1 MFRVP
6 GTESF
11 IPGDINQDK
20 AVDENDLTSYM
31 NYTGLRRGD
40 KDFEGYISKGD
51 LNDNGLIDAYDIS
64 TVAVELEGGV
74 SGSKVPEVD
83 GELVVVPSKTSVQ
96 AGEEFEL
103 RVSGK
108 GLRSVNALSF
118 AIPYDAQQLEFV
130 GIEAKGTKYMRNLTY
145 DRLHS
150 NGQKAL
156 YPTFVNIGWQDFLEG
171 DTDLMVIRFKAKQTV
186 KVDLP
191 VKDII
196 LVDKDLN
203 EKRGTDLK

>member
-1 MFRVP
+1 MA
-6 GTESF
+6 
-11 IPGDINQDK
+11 I
-20 AVDENDLTSYM
+20 
-31 NYTGLRRGD
+31 
-40 KDFEGYISKGD
+40 
-51 LNDNGLIDAYDIS
+51 
-64 TVAVELEGGV
+64 ELEGGV
-74 SGSKVPEVD
+74 SGSQVPTVD
-83 GELVVVPSKTSVQ
+83 GELVVVPSMTSIQ

-118 AIPYDAQQLEFV
+118 AIPYDAQQVEYV
-130 GIEAKGTKYMRNLTY
+130 GIEVKGMKYMRNLTY

-171 DTDLMVIRFKAKQTV
+171 DSDLMVIRFKAKQTI
-186 KVDLP
+186 KVNLP

-203 EKRGTDLK
+203 EKRCAEVK